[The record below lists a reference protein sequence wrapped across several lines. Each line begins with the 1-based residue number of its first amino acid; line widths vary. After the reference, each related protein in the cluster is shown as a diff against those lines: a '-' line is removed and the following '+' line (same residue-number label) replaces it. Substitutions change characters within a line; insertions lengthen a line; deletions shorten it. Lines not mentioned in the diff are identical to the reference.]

1 MEDVDS
7 KVDLGPALMT
17 ITPQATHADV
27 SAAYQSAQRKCPVH
41 QLQMPD
47 GGKFWAVIGEPE
59 LDSVLKNHAQFSSEI
74 YHFGDQPAI
83 PIEMDPPLH
92 TEFRQLLNKFINP
105 ASSKLLESDIRRYVI
120 EALVPFVAA
129 GGGDIAPLARAL
141 PMRVL
146 CRLMGM
152 PDDEAAELARTQAQ
166 LAPADMVA
174 TGEEAAKARFAG
186 LIPVLEHGRKLI
198 AARRAKPEADLVS
211 GLLEGVIQGRPITDD
226 EVLQMLKLVLL
237 AGHETTGGAIAGA
250 TLLLAQ
256 HPESQSKLR
265 ADTEAIPRAVEECLR
280 VENPVQTLDRKVV
293 ADIELGG
300 ASMKAG
306 DVVMTMYGAANFD
319 ERKVKCP
326 ANFDIDRRPN
336 QHLTFGRGIHACLGA
351 PLARMEIRIFLEEIL
366 ARTSSI
372 KLRSLRRNRWP
383 DLSPALLDVELIQ
396 R

>member
-1 MEDVDS
+1 MSDLDS
-7 KVDLGPALMT
+7 KQDLGPALMT
-17 ITPQATHADV
+17 ITPQATHREV
-27 SAAYQSAQRKCPVH
+27 SAAYESAQRKCPVH
-41 QLQMPD
+41 QLMLPD

-59 LDSVLKNHAQFSSEI
+59 LDTVLKDAAQFSSAI
-74 YHFGDQPAI
+74 YHFGNEPAI
-83 PIEMDPPLH
+83 PIEMDPPQH

-120 EALVPFVAA
+120 EALEPFVAA

-146 CRLMGM
+146 CRLMGI
-152 PDDEAAELARTQAQ
+152 PEAEAAELARTQVQ

-174 TGEEAAKARFAG
+174 TGEAAAQARFAG
-186 LIPVLEHGRKLI
+186 LIPVLEYGRKLI
-198 AARRAKPEADLVS
+198 AARRIKPEDDLVS
-211 GLLEGVIQGRPITDD
+211 GLLEGQIQGRPITDE
-226 EVLQMLKLVLL
+226 EVLQMLKLLLL

-250 TLLLAQ
+250 TLLMAQ
-256 HPESQSKLR
+256 HPDAQSTLR
-265 ADTEAIPRAVEECLR
+265 ANTDAIPRAVEECLR
-280 VENPVQTLDRKVV
+280 VEAPVQTLDRKVV

-300 ASMKAG
+300 VAMKAG

-319 ERKVKCP
+319 ERKSKCP
-326 ANFDIDRRPN
+326 ADFDIDRRPN

-351 PLARMEIRIFLEEIL
+351 PIARMEIRIFLEEIL

-372 KLRSLRRNRWP
+372 NLRSLRRNRWP
-383 DLSPALLDVELIQ
+383 DLSPALLDVELIA